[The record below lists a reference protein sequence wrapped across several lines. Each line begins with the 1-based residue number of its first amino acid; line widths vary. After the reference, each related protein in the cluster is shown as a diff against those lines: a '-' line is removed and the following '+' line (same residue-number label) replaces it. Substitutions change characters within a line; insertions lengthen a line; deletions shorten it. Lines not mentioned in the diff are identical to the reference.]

1 MTEVT
6 IQVHER
12 ESGKKGANRR
22 LRREGWIPAVVYGG
36 GKDPVPIR
44 VEKARFLQLL
54 REAGSENAVFLL
66 ELVGAD
72 KKRHTMIREID
83 SDPITHQVLHVDFQ
97 RILMDEVI
105 TVSIPIELEGTASG
119 VKNQGGVLDF
129 VTREVEI
136 ECLPGDIPPRVTLD
150 VSALEI
156 GDHLELSDIEFPGSV
171 KLMEE
176 PDRVVV
182 SITAPQIEEEPEE
195 EEEILIEA
203 EAEEPEVIGKGK
215 GEGEEAEDEDEG

>member
-1 MTEVT
+1 MSEVT

-12 ESGKKGANRR
+12 EKTGKGANRR
-22 LRREGWIPAVVYGG
+22 LRSEGWIPAVVYGG
-36 GKDPVPIR
+36 DKDPVSIR

-83 SDPITHQVLHVDFQ
+83 SDPITHQVLHIDFQ

-105 TVSIPIELEGTASG
+105 TVSIPIELEGTPSG

-136 ECLPGDIPPRVTLD
+136 ECLPGDIPAKVTLD

-156 GDHLELSDIEFPGSV
+156 GDHLELEDIAFPGSV

-203 EAEEPEVIGKGK
+203 EAEEPEVIGRARPEEEEEE
-215 GEGEEAEDEDEG
+215 GEGED

>member
-1 MTEVT
+1 MSEVT
-6 IQVHER
+6 IRVHER
-12 ESGKKGANRR
+12 EKTGKGANRR
-22 LRREGWIPAVVYGG
+22 LRRDGWIPAVVYGG
-36 GKDPVPIR
+36 DKESVPIR
-44 VEKARFLQLL
+44 VEKARFLEVL

-66 ELVGAD
+66 ELAGAD
-72 KKRHTMIREID
+72 KKRHTMIRDIA

-97 RILMDEVI
+97 RILMDQVI
-105 TVSIPIELEGTASG
+105 TVSIPIELVGTPAG

-136 ECLPGDIPPRVTLD
+136 ECLPGDIPQKVTLD

-156 GDHLELSDIEFPGSV
+156 GDHLELKDIEFPGRV
-171 KLMEE
+171 ELMEE

-215 GEGEEAEDEDEG
+215 PEEDEDEAEDED

>member
-1 MTEVT
+1 MNEVT
-6 IQVHER
+6 IRVHER
-12 ESGKKGANRR
+12 EKTGKGANRR

-36 GKDPVPIR
+36 DKESVPIR
-44 VEKARFLQLL
+44 VEKTRFLEVL

-72 KKRHTMIREID
+72 KKRHTMIRDIA
-83 SDPITHQVLHVDFQ
+83 SDPMTHQVLHVDFQ
-97 RILMDEVI
+97 RILMDQVI
-105 TVSIPIELEGTASG
+105 TVSIPIELVGTPAG

-136 ECLPGDIPPRVTLD
+136 ECLPGDIPQKVTLD

-156 GDHLELSDIEFPGSV
+156 GDHLELKDIEFPGRV
-171 KLMEE
+171 ELMEE
-176 PDRVVV
+176 SDRVVV

-215 GEGEEAEDEDEG
+215 AEEDEDEDEDED